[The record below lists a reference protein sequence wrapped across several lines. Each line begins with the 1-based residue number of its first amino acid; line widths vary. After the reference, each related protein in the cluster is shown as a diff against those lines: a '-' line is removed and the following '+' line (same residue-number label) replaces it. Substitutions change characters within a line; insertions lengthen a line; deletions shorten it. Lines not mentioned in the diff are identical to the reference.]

1 MKSFPLVLLAL
12 VLSACASGPQTYTY
26 FTNPSLGYNEH
37 QQHIQDQA
45 DCSFRVNQA
54 MVGYRINTSTV
65 WGAAIGRA
73 NANSYAETM
82 FQQCM
87 ISKGWKKVVVEI
99 PR

>member
-1 MKSFPLVLLAL
+1 
-12 VLSACASGPQTYTY
+12 
-26 FTNPSLGYNEH
+26 
-37 QQHIQDQA
+37 
-45 DCSFRVNQA
+45 